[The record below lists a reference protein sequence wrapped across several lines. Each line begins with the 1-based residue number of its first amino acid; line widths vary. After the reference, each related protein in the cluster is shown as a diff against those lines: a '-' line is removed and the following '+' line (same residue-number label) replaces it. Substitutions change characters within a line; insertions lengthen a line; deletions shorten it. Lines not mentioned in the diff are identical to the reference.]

1 MHGYEKF
8 RDYLLDEGYRIIDEN
23 DTFFVFRSEGE
34 TFFVFK
40 HPSSNVQVTQALGAR
55 KDVDRNKLLQLCN
68 EMNDDKFIIKFVL
81 QDDYVLCSAEFL
93 VGDKVDHDF
102 VEMMLPLLDHV
113 SDEFMVKM
121 SEL

>member
-55 KDVDRNKLLQLCN
+55 KDVDRNRLLQLCN
-68 EMNDDKFIIKFVL
+68 QMNDDKFIIKFVL
-81 QDDYVLCSAEFL
+81 QNEHVLCSVEFL
-93 VGDKVDHDF
+93 VGDEVDHDF

>member
-8 RDYLLDEGYRIIDEN
+8 RDYLLDEGYRIIDDN
-23 DTFFVFRSEGE
+23 DTFFVFRSEG
-34 TFFVFK
+34 TPFIVFK
-40 HPSSNVQVTQALGAR
+40 HPSSNVQMVLALGAR
-55 KDVDRNKLLQLCN
+55 KDVDRNRLLQLCN

-81 QDDYVLCSAEFL
+81 QNEHVLCSVEFL
-93 VGDKVDHDF
+93 VGDEVDHDF

-113 SDEFMVKM
+113 SDEFMAKM